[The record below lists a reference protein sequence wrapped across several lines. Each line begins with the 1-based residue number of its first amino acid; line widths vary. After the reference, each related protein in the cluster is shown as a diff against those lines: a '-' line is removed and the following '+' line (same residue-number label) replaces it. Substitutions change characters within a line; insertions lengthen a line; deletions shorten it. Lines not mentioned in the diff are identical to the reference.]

1 MDDWWNSLTLALQIF
16 YAIGIAAG
24 LMLLI
29 QVVLTL
35 LGMDG
40 HDSPE
45 DFADHPDGLGVL
57 SIRTVTGFFFGFGW
71 SGVVCIENGLNIFL
85 SILVA
90 LIVGMLFLGGIYL
103 LMRTLFSLRASG
115 TLDYNNAVG
124 QTGTVYVSIP
134 ASRQGSGQV
143 EVMVQGR
150 LRTVAAMTVHE
161 EILRP
166 GTKITVTSTI
176 DQTTLE
182 VAPL

>member
-1 MDDWWNSLTLALQIF
+1 MDVWWNSLTLALQIF
-16 YAIGIAAG
+16 YAIGIGAG
-24 LMLLI
+24 IMLLI
-29 QVVLTL
+29 QVVLTM
-35 LGMDG
+35 LGLDG
-40 HDSPE
+40 HDAPD

-71 SGVVCIENGLNIFL
+71 TGVICIENGLGIFP
-85 SILVA
+85 SIMVA
-90 LIVGMLFLGGIYL
+90 LLIGVLFLGGIYL

-115 TLDYNNAVG
+115 SLDYNNAIG
-124 QTGTVYVSIP
+124 QTGTVYVTVP
-134 ASRQGSGQV
+134 AARQGSGQV

-150 LRTVAAMTVHE
+150 LKTVAAMTAHA